1 MTVYPRTVAA
11 LLYPKAMR
19 HFLTACALALLCCAL
34 ACRRAAAPPRELR
47 LISLTP
53 SATELVAALGL
64 TDRLVGVDEYST
76 YPPQVSGLTKVGSFL
91 TPSLEAIV
99 ALRPSHVLADDIHKD
114 LGAALRDAGIATVIM
129 PMHSLADVRNALT
142 TLGRELGQRPRA
154 EEVLRELDAR
164 VEAAAAARLRPAPR
178 VLVVLDRAAGG
189 LTGLVCAATGSW
201 IDQLLALLGADN
213 VLAASGVRYPKVTL
227 EELLRADPDVIL
239 DLSFVED
246 GGAAWRGAALR
257 AVTAN
262 RVHALR
268 QPFLLSPSPR
278 VPEALATL
286 RAALVPATAPAAA
299 R

>member
-1 MTVYPRTVAA
+1 
-11 LLYPKAMR
+11 MR
-19 HFLTACALALLCCAL
+19 HFLAACALALLCCTL
-34 ACRRAAAPPRELR
+34 ACRRAGPPRELR
-47 LISLTP
+47 LVSLTP
-53 SATELVAALGL
+53 SATELVAALGM

-76 YPPQVSGLTKVGSFL
+76 YPPEVGALPKVGSFL

-99 ALRPSHVLADDIHKD
+99 ALRPSHVLADDIHRD
-114 LGAALRDAGIATVIM
+114 LGTALRDAGIATVVM
-129 PMHSLADVRNALT
+129 PMHSLADVRSALT
-142 TLGRELGQRPRA
+142 ALGRELGQSKRA
-154 EEVLRELDAR
+154 EGVLRELDAR

-178 VLVVLDRAAGG
+178 VLVVLDRAAGS

-227 EELLRADPDVIL
+227 EEVLRADPEVIL

-257 AVTAN
+257 AVSTH
-262 RVHALR
+262 RVHSLR